1 MEFLRELITTGRIV
15 DIVLVVMT
23 VELLVSTFVAK
34 RRGIAI
40 DLPGLAFNIGA
51 GGSLALALRA
61 SLTGAGWQWIAGWLV
76 CSLVFHILD
85 TGRRWQQSRG

>member
-15 DIVLVVMT
+15 DVVLVVMSI
-23 VELLVSTFVAK
+23 ELLVSAIIAK

-61 SLTGAGWQWIAGWLV
+61 SLTGAGWEWVAGWLV
-76 CSLVFHILD
+76 SSLVFHVLD
-85 TGRRWQQSRG
+85 VGRRWQQSLD